1 MARYASGKRAYGYS
15 DRSGFRY
22 RLRDMIKEWNGL
34 KVGPDEYEAKHP
46 QLEPN
51 YPGPDPTALYEPRP
65 DSRTEV
71 SVENLLVLNPFL
83 STASSASIT
92 VIEPSHGRS
101 TSDTVR
107 FRDAIGFDGFTAT
120 VLNNSSGYAIT
131 KVDDNTYT
139 FTASSGTATTGGI
152 RGGGGSVTA
161 GPVTLGH
168 K

>member
-1 MARYASGKRAYGYS
+1 MARYASGKKAYGYS

-22 RLRDMIKEWNGL
+22 RLREMRKEWNGL

-65 DSRTEV
+65 DKRTEV
-71 SVENLLVLNPFL
+71 SVDNLLGLIPFL

-107 FRDAIGFDGFTAT
+107 FRDATGFDGFTAT

-161 GPVTLGH
+161 GPVPLGT
-168 K
+168 

>member
-1 MARYASGKRAYGYS
+1 MARYATGKRAWGYS

-34 KVGPDEYEAKHP
+34 KVGRDEYESKHP

-51 YPGPDPTALYEPRP
+51 YPGPDPTALHEPRP
-65 DSRTEV
+65 DRRTEV
-71 SVENLLVLNPFL
+71 TVENLLILNPFL
-83 STASSASIT
+83 STASSAVIT

-107 FRDAIGFDGFTAT
+107 FRDSVGFDGFTAT

-131 KVDDNTYT
+131 KVDDDTYT
-139 FTASSGTATTGGI
+139 FTASSGTATTGGL

-161 GPVTLGH
+161 GPATLGT
-168 K
+168 

>member
-1 MARYASGKRAYGYS
+1 MARYATGKRTWGYS

-34 KVGPDEYEAKHP
+34 KVGRDEYESKHP

-51 YPGPDPTALYEPRP
+51 YPGPDPTALHEPRP
-65 DSRTEV
+65 DRRTEV
-71 SVENLLVLNPFL
+71 TVENLLILNPFL
-83 STASSASIT
+83 STASSAVIT

-107 FRDAIGFDGFTAT
+107 FRDSVGFDGFTAT

-131 KVDDNTYT
+131 KVDDDTYT
-139 FTASSGTATTGGI
+139 FTASSGTATTGGL

-161 GPVTLGH
+161 GPATLGT
-168 K
+168 

>member
-107 FRDAIGFDGFTAT
+107 FRDAVGFDGFTAT

-139 FTASSGTATTGGI
+139 FTASSGTATTGGL

-161 GPVTLGH
+161 GPVTLGT
-168 K
+168 

>member
-1 MARYASGKRAYGYS
+1 MARYASGRKAWGYS

-34 KVGPDEYEAKHP
+34 KVGPDEYEPKHP

-51 YPGPDPTALYEPRP
+51 YPGPDPTALYEPIP

-83 STASSASIT
+83 STTSSASIT

-107 FRDAIGFDGFTAT
+107 FRDAIGFDGFRAT

-161 GPVTLGH
+161 GPVTLGT
-168 K
+168 

>member
-1 MARYASGKRAYGYS
+1 MARYASGKKAWGYS

-34 KVGPDEYEAKHP
+34 KVGRDEYEAKHP

-51 YPGPDPTALYEPRP
+51 YPGPDPTALFEPRP
-65 DSRTEV
+65 DKRTEV
-71 SVENLLVLNPFL
+71 IVENLLGLNPFL
-83 STASSASIT
+83 STASSATIT

-161 GPVTLGH
+161 GPVTLGT
-168 K
+168 

>member
-1 MARYASGKRAYGYS
+1 MARYASGKRAWGYS

-34 KVGPDEYEAKHP
+34 KVGIDEYEPKHP

-107 FRDAIGFDGFTAT
+107 FRDAIGFDGFTA
-120 VLNNSSGYAIT
+120 
-131 KVDDNTYT
+131 
-139 FTASSGTATTGGI
+139 SSGTATTGGI

-161 GPVTLGH
+161 GPVTLGT
-168 K
+168 

>member
-1 MARYASGKRAYGYS
+1 MARYASGKKSWGYS

-34 KVGPDEYEAKHP
+34 KVGRDEYEEKHP

-51 YPGPDPTALYEPRP
+51 YPGPDPTALFEPRP
-65 DSRTEV
+65 DARTEV
-71 SVENLLVLNPFL
+71 SVENLLGLNPFL

-107 FRDAIGFDGFTAT
+107 FRDAVGFDGFTAT

-139 FTASSGTATTGGI
+139 FTASSGTATTGGL

-161 GPVTLGH
+161 GPVTLGT
-168 K
+168 

>member
-1 MARYASGKRAYGYS
+1 MARYASGKKAWGYS

-34 KVGPDEYEAKHP
+34 KVGRDEYEAKHP

-51 YPGPDPTALYEPRP
+51 YPGPDPTALFEPRP
-65 DSRTEV
+65 DRRTEV
-71 SVENLLVLNPFL
+71 TVENLLGLNPFL
-83 STASSASIT
+83 STASSATIT

-139 FTASSGTATTGGI
+139 FSASSGTATTGGI
-152 RGGGGSVTA
+152 RGGGGRVTA
-161 GPVTLGH
+161 GPVTLGT
-168 K
+168 